1 MGDVVSTAM
10 RRRRPLVIL
19 AAGVLTGCGIAPTTV
34 SPAAAPPPST
44 APAGAYSVPTTT
56 TTAPSPTV
64 HSRPPAERANVYPPQ
79 PAGVPFP
86 GAEWPTGELPAA
98 VDRGAVD
105 AAVEAAFGAP
115 DADARVQS
123 IVIVHGGRIVYER
136 YHPLDGPDVVY
147 PSFSVAKSFT
157 SALIG
162 LLVSDGAL
170 ALDDHPDIRQWRDPG
185 DPRQDITVR
194 DLLQMSSGLEWD
206 EVYEAGSDP
215 VVMLGARNA
224 ARFAASKPLESE
236 PGTVFEYSTGTTAI
250 LSGIA
255 AQALGGCAEQLDYL
269 HRRLLDPIGITTDE
283 LLLDPTGCWYG
294 GLGADMTTRDFARFG
309 LLYLRGG
316 QWDGEQIIPTSWV
329 DQSRSPASTNGQ
341 YGLQWWLNPNGRS
354 FQAEGLFGQR
364 IVVVPGLDLVIASN
378 STAGGDPYT
387 MIEAVLP
394 LFARRSPPAATGT
407 AEVTLPPTR

>member
-1 MGDVVSTAM
+1 LPTSTTNTATTT
-10 RRRRPLVIL
+10 PTSTTN
-19 AAGVLTGCGIAPTTV
+19 AATT
-34 SPAAAPPPST
+34 T
-44 APAGAYSVPTTT
+44 PTTT
-56 TTAPSPTV
+56 TP
-64 HSRPPAERANVYPPQ
+64 RPADVASGYPPQ
-79 PAGVPFP
+79 PDGVPFP
-86 GAEWPTGELPAA
+86 AEEWPTGELPAS
-98 VDRGAVD
+98 VDRGALD
-105 AAVEAAFGAP
+105 AAVDAAFGAP

-123 IVIVHGGRIVYER
+123 IVIVDGGRIVYER

-162 LLVSDGAL
+162 LLVSDGEL
-170 ALDDHPDIRQWRDPG
+170 ALDDHPEIRQWQGPG

-194 DLLQMSSGLEWD
+194 DLLQMSSGLAWD

-215 VVMLGARNA
+215 VEMLSARNA
-224 ARFAASKPLESE
+224 ARYAASKPLESE

-255 AQALGGCAEQLDYL
+255 AQALGGCGEQLEYL
-269 HRRLLDPIGITTDE
+269 DRRLLTPIGITTDE
-283 LLLDPTGCWYG
+283 LLLDPAGCWYG

-329 DQSRSPASTNGQ
+329 DESRAPASTNGE
-341 YGLQWWLNPNGRS
+341 YGLQWWLNPNGES

-364 IVVVPGLDLVIASN
+364 IVVVPGRDLVIAAN

-387 MIEAVLP
+387 MIETVLG
-394 LFARRSPPAATGT
+394 LFAGRTPPAGATGA
-407 AEVTLPPTR
+407 AEATLPPTR